1 MGAPAN
7 RQASGQPLKNS
18 RRPDAGANQHRTS
31 AARSVP
37 GDSLTLMGLTLN
49 AAAFRAWTQL
59 CAGALSSARAE
70 IDALNVFPVPDSDT
84 GTNAYLTF
92 VSGAD
97 AVAAQSVDSAFDDVV
112 TAYVDGLLTGAK
124 GNTGVILSQLVRA
137 CFRVLATD
145 RELSAADVAEAF
157 VAASEAAWAAVGAP
171 VEGTILSVAR
181 AAAAGATEAA
191 QSGAD
196 GRTVFGRAARAAR
209 EALARTPEQMDLL
222 MRAGV
227 VDAGGRA
234 LVVVLDATEQAL
246 TGRIPDQVAA
256 HVPQPLQVSMDDLS
270 ADGPSYEVMY
280 LLEADDDRIPDLRAA
295 LMALGDSLV
304 VVGGDRLWNVH
315 VHVDDVGA
323 AIEVGIAAGRPYRIA
338 VTHFADQIAQGPS
351 TGRVVIAATTGKGLT
366 ELCQQA
372 GAHTLEFTRERPLT
386 VAEMSAS
393 LRDLG
398 AGEIIVLS
406 NNKRYIR
413 QFEAAARAARQ
424 DGVRVAVIPTHAQVQ
439 GLAALAVHDPGLG
452 FDEVVVMMSSAAAH
466 TQHGAVAFATEPGI
480 TMAGAVAP
488 GDVLGVVMG
497 DFAVIGDDV
506 LVVARAVI
514 DRLLSPAAEMVT
526 IVLGEGSDPAYEDA
540 VSDYLRTT
548 RPDVDLV
555 VYDGGQENYPL
566 FIAVE

>member
-1 MGAPAN
+1 
-7 RQASGQPLKNS
+7 
-18 RRPDAGANQHRTS
+18 
-31 AARSVP
+31 
-37 GDSLTLMGLTLN
+37 MGLTLN

-92 VSGAD
+92 VSGDD
-97 AVAAQSVDSAFDDVV
+97 AVQAQPQDAGFDELVK
-112 TAYVDGLLTGAK
+112 AYVDGLLTGAK

-137 CFRVLATD
+137 CFADLSIR
-145 RELSAADVAEAF
+145 REVSAADVAQAF
-157 VAASEAAWAAVGAP
+157 VAASDAAWAAVGAP
-171 VEGTILSVAR
+171 VEGTILSVAK

-191 QSGAD
+191 EAGVD
-196 GRTVFGRAARAAR
+196 GRTVFARAARAAR

-222 MRAGV
+222 RRSGV

-246 TGRIPDQVAA
+246 TGRVPEQVSA
-256 HVPQPLQVSMDDLS
+256 HVPQPIPVTGDDLS

-280 LLEADDDRIPDLRAA
+280 LLEADDDRIPELRSA

-304 VVGGDRLWNVH
+304 VVGGERLWNVH

-338 VTHFADQIAQGPS
+338 VTHFADQVARGPRLD
-351 TGRVVIAATTGKGLT
+351 RVVIAATTGTGLT
-366 ELCQQA
+366 GLCREV
-372 GAHTLEFTRERPLT
+372 GAHTLEFSREQPLT

-393 LRDLG
+393 LREAG
-398 AGEIIVLS
+398 AGEIIVLP
-406 NNKRYIR
+406 NNIRYIR
-413 QFEAAARAARQ
+413 QFEAAAQAARQ
-424 DGVRVAVIPTHAQVQ
+424 DGIRVAVIPTHAQVQ

-452 FDEVVVMMSSAAAH
+452 FDEVVVAMSSAAAH
-466 TQHGAVAFATEPGI
+466 TQHGAVTFATEPGI
-480 TMAGAVAP
+480 TMAGPVGP

-497 DFAVIGDDV
+497 DFAVIGHEV
-506 LVVARAVI
+506 LEVAYGVI
-514 DRLLSPAAEMVT
+514 DRILSPAAEMVT
-526 IVLGEGSDPAYEDA
+526 VVLGDGADPQHADA
-540 VSDYLRTT
+540 IGEYLRVS

-555 VYDGGQENYPL
+555 VYEGGQENYPL